1 MALVTFEPDGAVLE
15 VRAGT
20 PLLAAIL
27 AARRPIGYACRGLGV
42 CVSCR
47 LQVWGAASAVDAA
60 EAALLEV
67 VRQRLRAGDVRGAAS
82 ALRDFD
88 RRFATAAL
96 REERDYLVWR
106 IAVQGATPEAAA
118 RATRTYLRAHPRGI
132 YSARVRGAAP

>member
-60 EAALLEV
+60 EAALLARLSPDAQV
-67 VRQRLRAGDVRGAAS
+67 ADQRIACLVRVEGDVRVRAS
-82 ALRDFD
+82 
-88 RRFATAAL
+88 
-96 REERDYLVWR
+96 YW
-106 IAVQGATPEAAA
+106 
-118 RATRTYLRAHPRGI
+118 
-132 YSARVRGAAP
+132 